1 MQARAGAIDELMAS
15 GALDDVGG
23 RRDDIQAELDQLS
36 ANSDVETELRRLRG
50 EIAASAPKQL
60 EASGGGPNGDG
71 QAANGVQ
78 GQSQAQPGPYAPPA
92 PSQQPQ
98 NPQQTAQSAGIP
110 VSDLP
115 SANDQP
121 QDGEGP

>member
-1 MQARAGAIDELMAS
+1 MAS

-36 ANSDVETELRRLRG
+36 ANSDVESELHRLRG

-60 EASGGGPNGDG
+60 EGGPNGDG
-71 QAANGVQ
+71 FHE
-78 GQSQAQPGPYAPPA
+78 GQSQAQSAPYAPPA
-92 PSQQPQ
+92 PTQPEAT
-98 NPQQTAQSAGIP
+98 PQQAAQSAGIP

-121 QDGEGP
+121 QDGEGS

>member
-1 MQARAGAIDELMAS
+1 
-15 GALDDVGG
+15 VGG

-36 ANSDVETELRRLRG
+36 ANSDVETELHRLRG

-60 EASGGGPNGDG
+60 EVGANGDG
-71 QAANGVQ
+71 LAANGAQ

-92 PSQQPQ
+92 PTQNPQNAQNPQ

>member
-36 ANSDVETELRRLRG
+36 ANSDVESELRRLRG
-50 EIAASAPKQL
+50 EIAANAPKQL
-60 EASGGGPNGDG
+60 EVGPNGDG
-71 QAANGVQ
+71 GHGEQA
-78 GQSQAQPGPYAPPA
+78 QSQAQSAPYAPPA
-92 PSQQPQ
+92 PTQ
-98 NPQQTAQSAGIP
+98 NPQQAAQSAGIP